1 MEGICLNQFCI
12 LVDFYI
18 FRNVEK
24 IVQRFLVFVH
34 PVSPVIPSS
43 VSVCLVAT
51 KEKL

>member
-1 MEGICLNQFCI
+1 MEGIFFNQFYI
-12 LVDFYI
+12 LDDFYI
-18 FRNVEK
+18 FRKVAK

-34 PVSPVIPSS
+34 PASPVVPSS